1 MSKLSIKD
9 INRIA
14 EEVEKQEIE
23 FWKRKHES
31 LQERWYREA
40 VMDSDHE
47 DWGCRD

>member
-1 MSKLSIKD
+1 MSKLNIED

-23 FWKRKHES
+23 FWKRWHERS
-31 LQERWYREA
+31 NEQYYHEA
-40 VMDSDHE
+40 VMDSDHG